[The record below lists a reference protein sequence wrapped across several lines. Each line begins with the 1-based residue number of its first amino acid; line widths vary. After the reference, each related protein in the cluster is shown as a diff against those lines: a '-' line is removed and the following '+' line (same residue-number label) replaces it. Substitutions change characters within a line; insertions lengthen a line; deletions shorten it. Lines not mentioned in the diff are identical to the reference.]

1 MKKFLCFA
9 QNCIVQRLNYKPA
22 NRWGC
27 RAVEFIVQRL
37 DYKRKM
43 RGKNLEVILSQKV
56 AKNAFFG
63 LSYVFNDTY
72 NLVKTGKVNGKIWN
86 FFDHKNGNNWKFS
99 SLIFGNNW

>member
-43 RGKNLEVILSQKV
+43 RGKNLKVILVQKV
-56 AKNAFFG
+56 AKNAFFE
-63 LSYVFNDTY
+63 LSYEFNDVC
-72 NLVKTGKVNGKIWN
+72 NLVRFGKIIG
-86 FFDHKNGNNWKFS
+86 KNWKF
-99 SLIFGNNW
+99 

>member
-1 MKKFLCFA
+1 MKNFLCFA

-37 DYKRKM
+37 DYKQKM
-43 RGKNLEVILSQKV
+43 RGKNLEVILGQKV

-63 LSYVFNDTY
+63 LGYEFNDVC
-72 NLVKTGKVNGKIWN
+72 NLERFGKII
-86 FFDHKNGNNWKFS
+86 GNNWKF
-99 SLIFGNNW
+99 

>member
-9 QNCIVQRLNYKPA
+9 QNCIVQRLDYKPA

-37 DYKRKM
+37 DYKQKM
-43 RGKNLEVILSQKV
+43 RGKNLEVIFGQKV
-56 AKNAFFG
+56 AKNAFFV
-63 LSYVFNDTY
+63 LSYVFNDTC

-86 FFDHKNGNNWKFS
+86 FFDHKNGNNWKIS

>member
-9 QNCIVQRLNYKPA
+9 QNCIVQRLDYKPA

-37 DYKRKM
+37 DYKAKM
-43 RGKNLEVILSQKV
+43 RGKNLEAILGQKV

-63 LSYVFNDTY
+63 LSYEFNDTCK
-72 NLVKTGKVNGKIWN
+72 LERFGKIIG
-86 FFDHKNGNNWKFS
+86 KNWKF
-99 SLIFGNNW
+99 

>member
-9 QNCIVQRLNYKPA
+9 QNCIVQRLDYKPA

-43 RGKNLEVILSQKV
+43 RDKNLEVILGQKV
-56 AKNAFFG
+56 AKNAFFR
-63 LSYVFNDTY
+63 LSYVFNDVC
-72 NLVKTGKVNGKIWN
+72 NLVRFGKIIGKIW
-86 FFDHKNGNNWKFS
+86 KF
-99 SLIFGNNW
+99 

>member
-9 QNCIVQRLNYKPA
+9 QNCIVQRLDYNPA

-37 DYKRKM
+37 DYKQKM
-43 RGKNLEVILSQKV
+43 RGKNLEVILVQKV

-63 LSYVFNDTY
+63 LGYEFNDVC
-72 NLVKTGKVNGKIWN
+72 NLVRFGKIVG
-86 FFDHKNGNNWKFS
+86 KNWKF
-99 SLIFGNNW
+99 

>member
-9 QNCIVQRLNYKPA
+9 QNCIVQRLDYKPA

-37 DYKRKM
+37 DYKRKI
-43 RGKNLEVILSQKV
+43 RGKNLEVILGQKV

-63 LSYVFNDTY
+63 LSYEFNDIC

-86 FFDHKNGNNWKFS
+86 FLTTKMEITGNFRA
-99 SLIFGNNW
+99 

>member
-9 QNCIVQRLNYKPA
+9 QNCIVQRLDYKPA

-43 RGKNLEVILSQKV
+43 RGKNLKVILVQKV
-56 AKNAFFG
+56 AKNAFFE
-63 LSYVFNDTY
+63 LSYEFNDVC
-72 NLVKTGKVNGKIWN
+72 NLVRFGKIIG
-86 FFDHKNGNNWKFS
+86 KSWKS
-99 SLIFGNNW
+99 

>member
-37 DYKRKM
+37 DYKAKM
-43 RGKNLEVILSQKV
+43 RGKNLEVILVQKV
-56 AKNAFFG
+56 AKNAFFE
-63 LSYVFNDTY
+63 LSYEFNDVC
-72 NLVKTGKVNGKIWN
+72 NLERFGKIIG
-86 FFDHKNGNNWKFS
+86 KNWKF
-99 SLIFGNNW
+99 

>member
-9 QNCIVQRLNYKPA
+9 QNCIVQRLDYKPA

-27 RAVEFIVQRL
+27 SAVEFIVQRL

-43 RGKNLEVILSQKV
+43 RGKNLEVILVQKV
-56 AKNAFFG
+56 AKNAFFE
-63 LSYVFNDTY
+63 LSYEFNDVC
-72 NLVKTGKVNGKIWN
+72 NLVRFGKIIG
-86 FFDHKNGNNWKFS
+86 KNWKFS

>member
-37 DYKRKM
+37 DYKAKM
-43 RGKNLEVILSQKV
+43 RGKNLEVVLGQKV
-56 AKNAFFG
+56 AKNAFFE
-63 LSYVFNDTY
+63 LSYEFNDVC
-72 NLVKTGKVNGKIWN
+72 NLERFGKIIG
-86 FFDHKNGNNWKFS
+86 KNWKF
-99 SLIFGNNW
+99 